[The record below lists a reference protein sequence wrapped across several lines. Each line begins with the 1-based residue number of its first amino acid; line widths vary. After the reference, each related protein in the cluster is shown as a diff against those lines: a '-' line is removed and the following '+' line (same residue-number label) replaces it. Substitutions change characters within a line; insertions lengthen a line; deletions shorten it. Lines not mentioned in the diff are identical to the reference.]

1 MSIFKD
7 IKLLLAFGLKNG
19 LIGKYD
25 KIIARNEILH
35 LLRLDDWENVEY
47 KEEEIPEYPTEIL
60 NRICDYAVEKGII
73 EDTITMRDLF
83 DTEIM
88 GKLTPTATQI
98 IEKFYIF
105 KYTH

>member
-7 IKLLLAFGLKNG
+7 IKLLLTFGLKNG

-47 KEEEIPEYPTEIL
+47 KEEEIPAPLGIVPLIRMSNPESILYPASMKE
-60 NRICDYAVEKGII
+60 R
-73 EDTITMRDLF
+73 
-83 DTEIM
+83 
-88 GKLTPTATQI
+88 
-98 IEKFYIF
+98 
-105 KYTH
+105 

>member
-47 KEEEIPEYPTEIL
+47 KEEEIPNI
-60 NRICDYAVEKGII
+60 
-73 EDTITMRDLF
+73 
-83 DTEIM
+83 
-88 GKLTPTATQI
+88 QQ
-98 IEKFYIF
+98 KF
-105 KYTH
+105 

>member
-1 MSIFKD
+1 MNIFKD
-7 IKLLLAFGLKNG
+7 IKLLLAFGLKNN

-35 LLRLDDWENVEY
+35 LLKLDEWEDVEY
-47 KEEEIPEYPTEIL
+47 SEAEIPEYPTEIL
-60 NRICDYAVEKGII
+60 NRMCNYAVEKGII

-88 GKLTPTATQI
+88 GKN
-98 IEKFYIF
+98 
-105 KYTH
+105 